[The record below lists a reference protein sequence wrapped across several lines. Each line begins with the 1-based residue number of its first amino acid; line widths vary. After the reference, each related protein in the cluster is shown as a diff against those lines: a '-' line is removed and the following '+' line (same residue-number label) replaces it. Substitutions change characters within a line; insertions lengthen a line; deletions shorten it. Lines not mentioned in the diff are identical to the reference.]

1 MGYSLGVAK
10 GMRYAISLML
20 LLFVAVYPTPSTP
33 PNDLIEGNG
42 LLEACTSR
50 QPLQGAMCI
59 GYIRGVI
66 DGENMMGT
74 ALNKRPLV
82 CLPQGVTLGQVEDVI
97 VKYLKDN
104 PAERNKPSAGLIGIA
119 AASAW
124 PCAQ

>member
-1 MGYSLGVAK
+1 
-10 GMRYAISLML
+10 MRYAIALAL
-20 LLFVAVYPTPSTP
+20 LLLVDTNCAPSKHA
-33 PNDLIEGNG
+33 DLDLVEGNG

-74 ALNKRPLV
+74 AINKKPLA
-82 CLPQGVTLGQVEDVI
+82 CLSEGVTLGQVKDVV
-97 VKYLKDN
+97 VKYLRDY

-119 AASAW
+119 AATAW

>member
-1 MGYSLGVAK
+1 
-10 GMRYAISLML
+10 MRYAISLTL
-20 LLFVAVYPTPSTP
+20 LLFIATNSAPSKHQ
-33 PNDLIEGNG
+33 NVDLIEGNG

-74 ALNKRPLV
+74 ALNKKPLV
-82 CLPQGVTLGQVEDVI
+82 CLSEGVTLGQVEDVV

-119 AASAW
+119 AATAW

>member
-1 MGYSLGVAK
+1 
-10 GMRYAISLML
+10 MRYATLLSL
-20 LLFVAVYPTPSTP
+20 LLIVTGDSIPSAR
-33 PNDLIEGNG
+33 PNADLVEGNG

-50 QPLQGAMCI
+50 QAVPGAMCI

-66 DGENMMGT
+66 DGENLMGT
-74 ALNKRPLV
+74 ALNKKPFV
-82 CLPQGVTLGQVEDVI
+82 CLSEGVTLGQVEEVV
-97 VKYLKDN
+97 VKYLREN

>member
-1 MGYSLGVAK
+1 
-10 GMRYAISLML
+10 MRYAIFLSL
-20 LLFVAVYPTPSTP
+20 LLLISDSTPSSRP
-33 PNDLIEGNG
+33 KADLVEGNG
-42 LLEACTSR
+42 LLEACTSK

-82 CLPQGVTLGQVEDVI
+82 CLADGVTLGQVEEVV

-104 PAERNKPSAGLIGIA
+104 PAERNKSSAGLIGIA
-119 AASAW
+119 AATAW
-124 PCAQ
+124 PCPQ